1 MIDKLRLNT
10 KLFSFGGI
18 IGRRD
23 YVLNLVYIWAI
34 NVFFVLPYNA
44 WLFTKAESFT
54 DFIDLSGLFISSPI
68 FLKIWFVLGTIFVSV
83 LTVSN
88 AIKRL
93 NDISGKE
100 NNVLNISVSILFVLA
115 LFSMMLPILLCIL
128 ISFIA
133 TIVGFILI
141 SKKGEITSK
150 YPYDVTK
157 IFNWGAFLG
166 TWIWGLFNK
175 SYIPLFML
183 LLFPT
188 PWSFCFQLYCG
199 LKGNEWAFK
208 NKKWKYVQAFNKSQ
222 EKQTMFWGIFNLLII
237 PIAYFIIVFSAVFYL
252 FSGSTSE
259 VPEKREAAKQRME
272 KFENFLV
279 DIGRS
284 YFTNYKITENENI
297 FYIEE
302 DEWAFSIYS
311 DKKDMIEM
319 AARIAA
325 LEKEKTWE
333 IQEEERQRLKKLYAN
348 NLAELK
354 RVPKYKRKPTKYS
367 ELPKTKIYGAK
378 TGQLLAEYVDTGVR
392 AKDTSFPEY
401 VKKTINSYKFYNVAD

>member
-1 MIDKLRLNT
+1 
-10 KLFSFGGI
+10 
-18 IGRRD
+18 
-23 YVLNLVYIWAI
+23 
-34 NVFFVLPYNA
+34 
-44 WLFTKAESFT
+44 
-54 DFIDLSGLFISSPI
+54 
-68 FLKIWFVLGTIFVSV
+68 
-83 LTVSN
+83 
-88 AIKRL
+88 
-93 NDISGKE
+93 
-100 NNVLNISVSILFVLA
+100 
-115 LFSMMLPILLCIL
+115 
-128 ISFIA
+128 
-133 TIVGFILI
+133 
-141 SKKGEITSK
+141 
-150 YPYDVTK
+150 
-157 IFNWGAFLG
+157 
-166 TWIWGLFNK
+166 
-175 SYIPLFML
+175 
-183 LLFPT
+183 
-188 PWSFCFQLYCG
+188 
-199 LKGNEWAFK
+199 
-208 NKKWKYVQAFNKSQ
+208 
-222 EKQTMFWGIFNLLII
+222 MFWGIFNLLII
-237 PIAYFIIVFSAVFYL
+237 HIAYFIIVFSAVFYL

-401 VKKTINSYKFYNVAD
+401 VKMTINSYKFYNVAD